1 MAGSEPIDWRAVF
14 ALLANAETRSAFA
27 EVIDGR
33 LPSGAANRRA
43 LGRLVAAGL
52 AEEGP
57 DGRPIVAEDR
67 LRATLKAVAPAPA
80 TGVERFLTREGRIIG
95 YPSRWSDRRE
105 LLALVLARTMGPD
118 EHLTEAQLGE
128 RLAGFTEDVA
138 TLRRYL
144 VDAGLLSRSP
154 DGRSYRLATADET
167 PPTSA

>member
-1 MAGSEPIDWRAVF
+1 VAGSEPIDWRAVF

-33 LPSGAANRRA
+33 LPSG
-43 LGRLVAAGL
+43 
-52 AEEGP
+52 
-57 DGRPIVAEDR
+57 EDR

-144 VDAGLLSRSP
+144 VDAGLLARSP